1 MRDKLKVDVDDAN
14 YETFHN
20 VYLNVLNKHEP
31 IKAKVISGN
40 QAPYITKTYRKA
52 VMKRSELKTKYLKNS
67 TLENFN
73 KFGKQKKFCS
83 RLYKKERKKF
93 LDKLDI
99 RLATDNK
106 KFWATV
112 KPFLNHKNTTSSKI
126 TLVERDEIISA
137 DKDIA
142 QKFDKFYKNAVS
154 SLNIQCD
161 NDFVNECKGFEDPV
175 EIAIQKFKS
184 HPSITSI
191 KENIVSPEIFKF
203 HKINLDEILKELND
217 LDRTKNGTFGDIP
230 SKCLKLSS
238 IESALHLL
246 HIWNHQIIDQNI
258 LQALLKLAVTSA
270 FKNGDPQS
278 IKKYRLVGVLPN
290 ISKVFERI
298 LLKQILEQ
306 MNKHLSQ
313 NLCGYRKGFSTQTA
327 LTMLLE
333 K

>member
-99 RLATDNK
+99 YKTSQNNKNFGATI
-106 KFWATV
+106 
-112 KPFLNHKNTTSSKI
+112 KPLLSHKITKSSKI
-126 TLVERDEIISA
+126 TLVEGNEIISA

-161 NDFVNECKGFEDPV
+161 SDFANECEGLEDPV
-175 EIAIQKFKS
+175 EIAIQKFKNR
-184 HPSITSI
+184 PSITSI

-203 HKINLDEILKELND
+203 HKINLDDILKELTT
-217 LDRTKNGTFGDIP
+217 LTG
-230 SKCLKLSS
+230 LK
-238 IESALHLL
+238 IELL
-246 HIWNHQIIDQNI
+246 GRFPQN
-258 LQALLKLAVTSA
+258 A
-270 FKNGDPQS
+270 
-278 IKKYRLVGVLPN
+278 
-290 ISKVFERI
+290 
-298 LLKQILEQ
+298 
-306 MNKHLSQ
+306 
-313 NLCGYRKGFSTQTA
+313 
-327 LTMLLE
+327 
-333 K
+333 